1 MPGEGHILPTTI
13 LSVGR
18 MQGQHLINGPN
29 KLPLI
34 LEAVMSATAIR
45 YPKAIKAKG
54 EWRRQFQNVTDLVP
68 TILEVTG
75 VPEPDYVNGQK
86 KVEYPG
92 KSLTYAWDDADAKTN
107 HPTQYFEMTGLHGL
121 IS

>member
-1 MPGEGHILPTTI
+1 MASHFGGT
-13 LSVGR
+13 
-18 MQGQHLINGPN
+18 
-29 KLPLI
+29 
-34 LEAVMSATAIR
+34 MSATAIR

-54 EWRRQFQNVTDLVP
+54 EWRRQFQNVTDIVP

-92 KSLTYAWDDADAKTN
+92 KSLDLRLERCGCQNQSPDAV
-107 HPTQYFEMTGLHGL
+107 F
-121 IS
+121 